1 LLVLQYLVLA
11 VSKVNVKMVLTV
23 NNVQHSAAHSL
34 VKAQVALMIQIHV
47 QYLWVL
53 AVDLMIL
60 VMKQMQQHV
69 HKVAI
74 LTTVMAH
81 IVLTL
86 IVLQRYLV
94 TNAVVLLL
102 LHLVQTRLTPR
113 T

>member
-1 LLVLQYLVLA
+1 
-11 VSKVNVKMVLTV
+11 MVLIV

-34 VKAQVALMIQIHV
+34 AKAQLVMMIQIHV

-69 HKVAI
+69 LKVAI

-86 IVLQRYLV
+86 IVLHRYLV
-94 TNAVVLLL
+94 TNAMMLLL
-102 LHLVQTRLTPR
+102 LHLVPTHLTPQ